1 MVKVVSVANQKGGVG
16 KTTTAINLA
25 ASLAAMKKKVLL
37 VDTDPQGNATT
48 GVGIDKYSLSS
59 GIDEVLLGIVPL
71 ETAMLPIDLGGF
83 FLVAANTD
91 LTAAELKLLDSPDR
105 ERRLANALSTSAE
118 EFDYIII
125 DCPPSLNILTL
136 NALVAS
142 NSILIT
148 MQCEYFALE
157 GLTSLLET
165 IAGIRRSANK
175 TLGIA
180 GILRTMYDPRSS
192 LTSDVS
198 SQLHEH
204 FGEKVLRTVIPRN
217 VRLAEAPSH
226 GRPIL
231 YYDRLSKGAQAYMA
245 LAGELIRREDIKN
258 HFDKSNLAV

>member
-1 MVKVVSVANQKGGVG
+1 MVKVISVANQKGGVG
-16 KTTTAINLA
+16 KTTTAINLS
-25 ASLAAMKKKVLL
+25 ASLAAMKQRVLL

-48 GVGIDKYSLSS
+48 GVGIDKFALEKGTDS
-59 GIDEVLLGIVPL
+59 VLLGNL
-71 ETAMLPIDLGGF
+71 SAETAMLSIQPGGF
-83 FLVAANTD
+83 FLLAANTD
-91 LTAAELKLLDSPDR
+91 LTAAELKLLNIPDR
-105 ERRLANALSTSAE
+105 ERSLANALSLCKKD
-118 EFDYIII
+118 FDYIII

-142 NSILIT
+142 NHILIT

-165 IAGIRRSANK
+165 VSGVKRSANK
-175 TLGIA
+175 ELGIV

-198 SQLHEH
+198 AQLHEH
-204 FGEKVLRTVIPRN
+204 FGDKVLRTVIPRN

-231 YYDRLSKGAQAYMA
+231 YYDRQSKGAQAYMA
-245 LAGELIRREDIKN
+245 LAGELIRRDEIGT
-258 HFDKSNLAV
+258 SQ